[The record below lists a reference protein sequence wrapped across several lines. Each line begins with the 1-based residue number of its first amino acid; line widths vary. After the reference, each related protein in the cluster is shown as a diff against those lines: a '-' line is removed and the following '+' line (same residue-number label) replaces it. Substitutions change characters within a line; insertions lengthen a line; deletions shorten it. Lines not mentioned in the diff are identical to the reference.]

1 MMNITSK
8 QKTEDIKMDYKER
21 MRNEYIELKDKYD
34 KLHRMLVKYD
44 AGKLNF
50 TPTCPI
56 ELLREQAA
64 TMGKYLYI
72 LETRALIEEVELWA

>member
-1 MMNITSK
+1 MNITPK
-8 QKTEDIKMDYKER
+8 QKMEDIKMDYKER
-21 MRNEYIELKDKYD
+21 MINEYIDLKDNDD
-34 KLHRMLVKYD
+34 KLHRLLVMYG
-44 AGKLNF
+44 AGKLDF

-72 LETRALIEEVELWA
+72 LETRALIEEVEL

>member
-1 MMNITSK
+1 MV
-8 QKTEDIKMDYKER
+8 KE
-21 MRNEYIELKDKYD
+21 YWDLKDKYD
-34 KLHRMLVKYD
+34 KLHKMLVKYD
-44 AGKLNF
+44 AGKLDF

-72 LETRALIEEVELWA
+72 LEERAIIEQVNLYSTDDENEAADA

>member
-1 MMNITSK
+1 MNITPK
-8 QKTEDIKMDYKER
+8 QKMEDIKMDYKER

-44 AGKLNF
+44 AGKLDF
-50 TPTCPI
+50 TPSCPI

-72 LETRALIEEVELWA
+72 LETRALIEGVDL

>member
-1 MMNITSK
+1 MNITPK
-8 QKTEDIKMDYKER
+8 QKMEGIKMDYKER
-21 MRNEYIELKDKYD
+21 LRNEYIELKDKYD

-44 AGKLNF
+44 AGKLDF

-72 LETRALIEEVELWA
+72 LETRALIDEVEL

>member
-1 MMNITSK
+1 MNITPK
-8 QKTEDIKMDYKER
+8 QKMEDIKMDYKER

-44 AGKLNF
+44 AGKLDF
-50 TPTCPI
+50 TPSCPI

-64 TMGKYLYI
+64 MMGKYLYI
-72 LETRALIEEVELWA
+72 LEIRAMIDEVEL

>member
-1 MMNITSK
+1 MNITPE
-8 QKTEDIKMDYKER
+8 QKMEGIKMDYTER

-44 AGKLNF
+44 AGKLDF
-50 TPTCPI
+50 TPSCPI

-72 LETRALIEEVELWA
+72 LETRALIEGVEL

>member
-1 MMNITSK
+1 MNIAPK
-8 QKTEDIKMDYKER
+8 QKMEGIKMDYKER

-34 KLHRMLVKYD
+34 KLHRMLVMHD
-44 AGKLNF
+44 ASKLDF
-50 TPTCPI
+50 TPPCPI

-72 LETRALIEEVELWA
+72 LETRALMEGVEL

>member
-1 MMNITSK
+1 MNITPK
-8 QKTEDIKMDYKER
+8 QKMEDIKVDYKER
-21 MRNEYIELKDKYD
+21 LRNEYIELKGKYD
-34 KLHRMLVKYD
+34 KLHRMLVMHD
-44 AGKLNF
+44 AGKLDF

-72 LETRALIEEVELWA
+72 LETRALIDGVEL

>member
-1 MMNITSK
+1 MNITPK
-8 QKTEDIKMDYKER
+8 QKKEDIKMDYKER

-44 AGKLNF
+44 AGKLDFSLN
-50 TPTCPI
+50 CPI
-56 ELLREQAA
+56 QLLRDQAA

-72 LETRALIEEVELWA
+72 LETRALIEEVEL

>member
-1 MMNITSK
+1 MNITPK
-8 QKTEDIKMDYKER
+8 QKMEGIKMDYKER
-21 MRNEYIELKDKYD
+21 LRNEYIELKDKYD

-44 AGKLNF
+44 AGKLDF

-72 LETRALIEEVELWA
+72 LETRALIDEVEP

>member
-1 MMNITSK
+1 
-8 QKTEDIKMDYKER
+8 MDYKER

-44 AGKLNF
+44 AGKLDFSLN
-50 TPTCPI
+50 CPI

-72 LETRALIEEVELWA
+72 LETRALIEEVEL

>member
-1 MMNITSK
+1 M
-8 QKTEDIKMDYKER
+8 EAYKER
-21 MRNEYIELKDKYD
+21 MVKEYWDLKDKYD
-34 KLHRMLVKYD
+34 KLHKILVRHD
-44 AGKLNF
+44 AGKLDF

-72 LETRALIEEVELWA
+72 LEERAVIEDIDLFDADVKNEAAGA

>member
-1 MMNITSK
+1 MNITLE
-8 QKTEDIKMDYKER
+8 QKMEGIKMDYKEH

-44 AGKLNF
+44 AGKLDF

-72 LETRALIEEVELWA
+72 LETRALIEEVEL

>member
-1 MMNITSK
+1 MMDITAK
-8 QKTEDIKMDYKER
+8 QKMEDIKMDYKER

-44 AGKLNF
+44 AGKLDF

-64 TMGKYLYI
+64 TMGKYLY
-72 LETRALIEEVELWA
+72 LSLIHI

>member
-1 MMNITSK
+1 MNITPK
-8 QKTEDIKMDYKER
+8 QKMEDIKMDYKER

-44 AGKLNF
+44 AGKLDF

-56 ELLREQAA
+56 ELLREQEA

-72 LETRALIEEVELWA
+72 LETRALIDEVEL

>member
-1 MMNITSK
+1 
-8 QKTEDIKMDYKER
+8 MDYKER
-21 MRNEYIELKDKYD
+21 LRNEYIELKDNYD

-44 AGKLNF
+44 AGKLDF

-64 TMGKYLYI
+64 MMGKYLYI
-72 LETRALIEEVELWA
+72 LEIRALMEGVDL

>member
-1 MMNITSK
+1 MNITPK
-8 QKTEDIKMDYKER
+8 QKMEDIKMDYKER

-34 KLHRMLVKYD
+34 KLHRMLVKYN
-44 AGKLNF
+44 AGKLDF
-50 TPTCPI
+50 TPSCPI

-72 LETRALIEEVELWA
+72 LETRAMIDEVEL